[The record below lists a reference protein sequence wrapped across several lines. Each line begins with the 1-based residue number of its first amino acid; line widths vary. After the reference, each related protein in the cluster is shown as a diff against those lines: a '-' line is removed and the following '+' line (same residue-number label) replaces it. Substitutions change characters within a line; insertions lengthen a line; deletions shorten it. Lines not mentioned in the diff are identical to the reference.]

1 MIINVPTLSSNNKSS
16 SLLLIEPSGTGGV
29 KQVVNVK
36 DVKKWFSNKEDWA
49 KKSEEAMNN
58 AMKTI
63 QDMAQRVN
71 STIEKID
78 EDKKPDTAEV
88 EFGLK
93 FNGNLDVIIAQAG
106 VEASITVT
114 LGWDLNK
121 S

>member
-1 MIINVPTLSSNNKSS
+1 M
-16 SLLLIEPSGTGGV
+16 SLNTDSLFLIEPSGETGGV
-29 KQVVNVK
+29 QPVVNVK
-36 DVKKWFSNKEDWA
+36 NVKKWFSNKEDWT

-58 AMKTI
+58 AMETI

-71 STIEKID
+71 STIQKID
-78 EDKKPDTAEV
+78 EHKRPDSAEV

-93 FNGNLDVIIAQAG
+93 FNGNLDVVIAKAG